1 MSQNNTIQNFQ
12 FSLTVCTF
20 FLTFPQ
26 CSFFSQHISAFCL
39 KFFHTSICHPVI
51 KKPKMALY
59 PTPAVDLFLVKKFV
73 PPELPSFNRIV
84 LKRMEMDTFRSR
96 TYPFSDLTF
105 CFGLF
110 NQIFQLTSKKEK
122 MLWVCR

>member
-1 MSQNNTIQNFQ
+1 
-12 FSLTVCTF
+12 
-20 FLTFPQ
+20 
-26 CSFFSQHISAFCL
+26 
-39 KFFHTSICHPVI
+39 
-51 KKPKMALY
+51 MALY
-59 PTPAVDLFLVKKFV
+59 PTPAFVLFLVKKFV

-84 LKRMEMDTFRSR
+84 LKLMKMVIFRSR

-110 NQIFQLTSKKEK
+110 NQIFQLPSKKEE